1 MEFLMRQTVPVDPQ
15 ALSQAQVFLHG
26 YMQELSKTLD
36 DFSYSKPESFISYIS
51 DKNTHSQINEVVHNL
66 TSGKNIGTVFV
77 VGIGGANLASK
88 AIYDAC
94 IGYQDDVLDVSRK
107 MVFLDTIDSSITEP
121 ILGRIQEI
129 HSKDDFVVT
138 IISKSGKTIE
148 TLANAEFLLSKL
160 ESRFGNIT
168 DRVVVVTED
177 GSPLAQDAEQKGIN
191 TFLLPHSLSD
201 RFSAF
206 SPTTLIPLACFGFL
220 IEDFLQGAS
229 SMMGHLLAPDKNPSL
244 ETASSLHF
252 YYSKGFL
259 IYDLFFFSPRLE
271 TLGKWQRQLV
281 AESIGKEKTNS
292 GKEVR
297 IGFTPMVSIGTTD
310 LHSNLQLTL
319 GGTRER
325 ITSFVSVKNKSE
337 DVIGDAESVDLATDS
352 ITGVSPQVIS
362 HAILAS
368 VQESYAK
375 DSLPYFDIVLSE
387 ISLKSIGAYMIFSM
401 LQTVYLAKLF
411 DVNAFDQPHV
421 EEYKLRAR
429 EILS

>member
-1 MEFLMRQTVPVDPQ
+1 MRQAVPIDPQ

-26 YMQELSKTLD
+26 YMQELSKELD
-36 DFSYSKPESFISYIS
+36 DFSYSKPEAFLSYIR
-51 DKNTHSQINEVVHNL
+51 DKNTRSQINEVVSNL
-66 TSGKNIGTVFV
+66 TSGKNVGTVFV
-77 VGIGGANLASK
+77 IGIGGANLATK

-94 IGYQDDVLDVSRK
+94 VGYQDDVLDVSRK
-107 MVFLDTIDSSITEP
+107 MIFLDTIDSSITEP
-121 ILGRIQEI
+121 VLGRIQEI
-129 HSKDDFVVT
+129 HSKDDFIVV
-138 IISKSGKTIE
+138 IVSKSGKTIE
-148 TLANAEFLLSKL
+148 TLANTEFLLSKL
-160 ESRFGNIT
+160 EVRFDSIS
-168 DRVVVVTED
+168 DRIVVVTEE
-177 GSPLAQDAEQKGIN
+177 GSPLAKDAEQRGIS

-206 SPTTLIPLACFGFL
+206 SPTTLIPLCCFGFL
-220 IEDFLQGAS
+220 IDDFLLGAD
-229 SMMGHLLAPDKNPSL
+229 SMLAHLFAPDKNPSL

-252 YYSKGFL
+252 YYSKGFS

-271 TLGKWQRQLV
+271 TLGKWQRQLI

-292 GKEVR
+292 GEEVR
-297 IGFTPMVSIGTTD
+297 IGLTPMVSIGTTD

-319 GGTRER
+319 GGPRER
-325 ITSFVSVKNKSE
+325 ITSFVSIKNKSE
-337 DVIGDAESVDLATDS
+337 DAIGDADAIDLVS
-352 ITGVSPQVIS
+352 EKITGSSPQVIS

-387 ISLKSIGAYMIFSM
+387 VSLKSIGAYMIFAM

-411 DVNAFDQPHV
+411 DVNAFNQPEV
-421 EEYKLRAR
+421 EEYKVRAR